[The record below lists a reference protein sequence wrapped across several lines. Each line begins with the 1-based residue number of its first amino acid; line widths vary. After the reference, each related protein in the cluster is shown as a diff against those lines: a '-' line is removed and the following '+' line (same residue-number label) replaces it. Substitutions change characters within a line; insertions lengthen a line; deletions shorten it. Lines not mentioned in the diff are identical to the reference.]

1 MNIKDC
7 AIVSCKYLQLLALKL
22 IRIIL
27 SWNKTTVSH
36 NIRDHSCEI
45 LKCLTSFINLIVTE

>member
-7 AIVSCKYLQLLALKL
+7 AIVSCKYLQLLALEL

-45 LKCLTSFINLIVTE
+45 